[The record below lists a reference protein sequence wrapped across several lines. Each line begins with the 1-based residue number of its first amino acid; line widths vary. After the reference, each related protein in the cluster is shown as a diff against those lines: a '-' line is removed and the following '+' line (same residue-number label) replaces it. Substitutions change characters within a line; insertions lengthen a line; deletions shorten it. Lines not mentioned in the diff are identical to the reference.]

1 MRQPNWTVNEVIIA
15 VDTYFEI
22 GDVKDINS
30 NNPLVIELSELLKAL
45 PIHKNKDNTFRNV
58 ASIEMNLKCIASL
71 DENAKYSMRTTTI
84 LQGEVY
90 NYYREKKMYLH
101 KIANAIKACL
111 PLPFDYYEPL
121 DSHNLMMGNILY
133 LYHLYLENKT
143 KTSRTLTEDFYNRRK
158 SNCACCGID
167 LSLFFGEKGFE
178 LIEQHYT
185 EEIINYHNNMDILPG
200 KFTALC
206 PACHKLAHSSPDLF
220 QLSNLK
226 NIVKDRGKAYV

>member
-1 MRQPNWTVNEVIIA
+1 
-15 VDTYFEI
+15 
-22 GDVKDINS
+22 
-30 NNPLVIELSELLKAL
+30 
-45 PIHKNKDNTFRNV
+45 
-58 ASIEMNLKCIASL
+58 
-71 DENAKYSMRTTTI
+71 
-84 LQGEVY
+84 
-90 NYYREKKMYLH
+90 
-101 KIANAIKACL
+101 
-111 PLPFDYYEPL
+111 
-121 DSHNLMMGNILY
+121 MMGNILY

-158 SNCACCGID
+158 SNCACCGVD
-167 LSLFFGEKGFE
+167 LCLFFGGKGFE

-185 EEIINYHNNMDILPG
+185 EEVINYHNNMDILPG